1 MIDIEEAQEL
11 LNQTDELAKEVFESQ
26 EKMRSFLLTLSKMY
40 NVSYSNILL
49 LKNQREDISF
59 IADKEKIEKYGYKIK
74 DEEVPLKVIKRIK
87 AEEGVKFKVD
97 EVFDISQTDATKSK
111 EKTYSKEY
119 IETMLKGM
127 CARRGL
133 TFEPDNPLQNIDNIV
148 MNIRDN
154 CREGN
159 FSIYSV
165 DQYASQTVAEVD
177 ATVFAVAKKLN
188 INTRNYNLK
197 DICKWG
203 IDKDTRTLKDSL
215 KYIQKF
221 TNYFVKDFQTQEKLN
236 NLDNEKNKEE
246 EFE

>member
-40 NVSYSNILL
+40 NTSYSNILL

-59 IADKEKIEKYGYKIK
+59 VANKERLEKYKYKVK
-74 DEEVPLKVIKRIK
+74 DGEVSLKVIKRIK
-87 AEEGVKFKVD
+87 TEEGVKFKVD
-97 EVFDISQTDATKSK
+97 EVFDISQTNAEKVKD
-111 EKTYSKEY
+111 KTYSKEY

-133 TFEPDNPLQNIDNIV
+133 TFEPNNPLQNIDNII

-154 CREGN
+154 CRVGN
-159 FSIYSV
+159 FSVYSV

-188 INTRNYNLK
+188 VNTRNYNLK

-236 NLDNEKNKEE
+236 NIDNEKNKEE

>member
-11 LNQTDELAKEVFESQ
+11 LDQTDELAKEVFESQ

-49 LKNQREDISF
+49 LKSQREDISF
-59 IADKEKIEKYGYKIK
+59 IADKEKLEKYGYKIK

-87 AEEGVKFKVD
+87 TEEGVKFKVD
-97 EVFDISQTDATKSK
+97 EVFDISQTNAEKVKD
-111 EKTYSKEY
+111 KTYSKEY

-133 TFEPDNPLQNIDNIV
+133 TFEPNNPLQNIDNII

-154 CREGN
+154 CRAGN

-203 IDKDTRTLKDSL
+203 IDKDIRTLKDSL

>member
-11 LNQTDELAKEVFESQ
+11 LTQTDEHAKEVFESQ

-40 NVSYSNILL
+40 NTSYSNILL

-59 IADKEKIEKYGYKIK
+59 VANKERLEKYKYKVK
-74 DEEVPLKVIKRIK
+74 DGEVPLKVIKRIK
-87 AEEGVKFKVD
+87 TEEGVKFKVD
-97 EVFDISQTDATKSK
+97 EVFDISQTNAEKVKD
-111 EKTYSKEY
+111 KTYSKEY

-133 TFEPDNPLQNIDNIV
+133 TFEPNNPLQNIDNII

-154 CREGN
+154 CRVGN
-159 FSIYSV
+159 FSVYSV

-188 INTRNYNLK
+188 VNTRNYNLK

-236 NLDNEKNKEE
+236 NIDNEKNKEE

>member
-1 MIDIEEAQEL
+1 MIDIEDAQEL
-11 LNQTDELAKEVFESQ
+11 LDQTDELAREVFESQ
-26 EKMRSFLLTLSKMY
+26 EKMRSFLLTISKMY

-49 LKNQREDISF
+49 LKSQREDISF
-59 IADKEKIEKYGYKIK
+59 VADKEKLEKYKYKIK
-74 DEEVPLKVIKRIK
+74 DGETPLKVIKRIK
-87 AEEGVKFKVD
+87 TEEGVKFKVD
-97 EVFDISQTDATKSK
+97 EVFDISQTDAVKSN

-133 TFEPDNPLQNIDNIV
+133 TFEPNNPLQNIDNII

-154 CREGN
+154 CRVGN
-159 FSIYSV
+159 FSVYSV

-188 INTRNYNLK
+188 VNTRNYNLK

-236 NLDNEKNKEE
+236 NIDNEKNKEE

>member
-11 LNQTDELAKEVFESQ
+11 LEQTDELAKEVFESQ

-49 LKNQREDISF
+49 LKSQREDISF
-59 IADKEKIEKYGYKIK
+59 VADKEKLEKYKYKIK
-74 DEEVPLKVIKRIK
+74 DEEKPLKVIKRIK
-87 AEEGVKFKVD
+87 TEEGVKFKVD
-97 EVFDISQTDATKSK
+97 EVFDISQTDAVKSK

-133 TFEPDNPLQNIDNIV
+133 TFEPNNPLQNIDNII

-154 CREGN
+154 CRVGN
-159 FSIYSV
+159 FSVYSV

-236 NLDNEKNKEE
+236 NIDNEKNKEE

>member
-40 NVSYSNILL
+40 NTSYSNILL

-59 IADKEKIEKYGYKIK
+59 VANKERLEKYKYKVK
-74 DEEVPLKVIKRIK
+74 DGEVPLKVIKRIK
-87 AEEGVKFKVD
+87 TEEGVKFKVD
-97 EVFDISQTDATKSK
+97 EVFDISQTNAEKVKD
-111 EKTYSKEY
+111 KTYSKEY

-133 TFEPDNPLQNIDNIV
+133 TFEPNNPLQNIDNII

-154 CREGN
+154 CRVGN
-159 FSIYSV
+159 FSVYSV

-188 INTRNYNLK
+188 VNTRNYNLK

-236 NLDNEKNKEE
+236 NIDNEKNKEE

>member
-1 MIDIEEAQEL
+1 M
-11 LNQTDELAKEVFESQ
+11 
-26 EKMRSFLLTLSKMY
+26 
-40 NVSYSNILL
+40 
-49 LKNQREDISF
+49 
-59 IADKEKIEKYGYKIK
+59 
-74 DEEVPLKVIKRIK
+74 
-87 AEEGVKFKVD
+87 
-97 EVFDISQTDATKSK
+97 KSK

-133 TFEPDNPLQNIDNIV
+133 TFEPNNPLQNIDNII

-154 CREGN
+154 CRVGN
-159 FSIYSV
+159 FSVYSV

-236 NLDNEKNKEE
+236 NIDNEKNKEE

>member
-11 LNQTDELAKEVFESQ
+11 INKTDELVKEVFESQ

-49 LKNQREDISF
+49 LKNQREDISCIF
-59 IADKEKIEKYGYKIK
+59 DKEKVEEYKYKIK

-87 AEEGVKFKVD
+87 TEEGVKFKVG
-97 EVFDISQTDATKSK
+97 EVLDICQIEGVKNK

-133 TFEPDNPLQNIDNIV
+133 TFEPDNPLQNIDNII

-154 CREGN
+154 CRVGN

-188 INTRNYNLK
+188 VNTRNYNLK

-236 NLDNEKNKEE
+236 NIENEKNKEE

>member
-1 MIDIEEAQEL
+1 MISIEEAQEL
-11 LNQTDELAKEVFESQ
+11 LDQTDELAKEVFESQ

-49 LKNQREDISF
+49 LKSQREDISF
-59 IADKEKIEKYGYKIK
+59 VADKEKLEKFKYKIK
-74 DEEVPLKVIKRIK
+74 DEEKPLKVIKRIK
-87 AEEGVKFKVD
+87 TEEGVKFKVD
-97 EVFDISQTDATKSK
+97 EVFDISQTDAVKSK

-133 TFEPDNPLQNIDNIV
+133 TFEPDNPLQNIDNII

-154 CREGN
+154 CRTGN

-203 IDKDTRTLKDSL
+203 IDKDTRTLKESL

>member
-40 NVSYSNILL
+40 NTSYSNILL

-59 IADKEKIEKYGYKIK
+59 VANKERLEKYKYKVK
-74 DEEVPLKVIKRIK
+74 DGEVPLKVIKRIK
-87 AEEGVKFKVD
+87 TEEGAKFKV
-97 EVFDISQTDATKSK
+97 EKVFDISQTNAEKVKD
-111 EKTYSKEY
+111 KTYSKEY

-133 TFEPDNPLQNIDNIV
+133 TFEPNNPLQNIDNII

-154 CREGN
+154 CRVGN
-159 FSIYSV
+159 FSVYSV

-236 NLDNEKNKEE
+236 NIDNEKNKEE